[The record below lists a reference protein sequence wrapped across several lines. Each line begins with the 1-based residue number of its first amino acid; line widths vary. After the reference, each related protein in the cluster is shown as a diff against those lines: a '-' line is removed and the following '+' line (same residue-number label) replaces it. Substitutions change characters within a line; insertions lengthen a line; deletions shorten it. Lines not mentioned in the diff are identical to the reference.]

1 MDIGKEIDIGICGLK
16 KPTQSHKYDNIVGLH
31 NNFSKLDYGID
42 DKHMTQLGYKWFYN
56 EYVIETMCLSVGGLG

>member
-1 MDIGKEIDIGICGLK
+1 MDIAKEIDIGICGLK
-16 KPTQSHKYDNIVGLH
+16 KPSQTINMIFMVGLH
-31 NNFSKLDYGID
+31 NNFPKLDYGMD